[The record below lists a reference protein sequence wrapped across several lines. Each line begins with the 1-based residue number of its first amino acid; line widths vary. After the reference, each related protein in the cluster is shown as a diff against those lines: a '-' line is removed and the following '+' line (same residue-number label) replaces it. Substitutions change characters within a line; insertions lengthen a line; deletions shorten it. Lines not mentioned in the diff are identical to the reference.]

1 VGEFDHL
8 QQGFDFLPNLFFV
21 HHASPLFNKN
31 NEAANLHP
39 DKLWNKVFQPFVF
52 SSGSVM
58 ITTMSE
64 FLTTYGLWS
73 LFFISFCASTLLPLG
88 SEWLLVALLLQ
99 GSNPVATVA
108 VATIGNSLGSGTNYL
123 IGFYGGDW
131 LKGKVLRIDKNRQ
144 QQAEKW
150 FNRYGSWSLL
160 LAWLPIIGD
169 PLCLVAGMLRT
180 PLIRFSLL
188 VTTGKGL
195 RYSLLTVL
203 TLQGSAILTQSGAI

>member
-1 VGEFDHL
+1 
-8 QQGFDFLPNLFFV
+8 
-21 HHASPLFNKN
+21 
-31 NEAANLHP
+31 
-39 DKLWNKVFQPFVF
+39 
-52 SSGSVM
+52 M
-58 ITTMSE
+58 IPAMAE

-99 GSNPVATVA
+99 GSNPVATIA
-108 VATIGNSLGSGTNYL
+108 VATIGNSLGAGINYL
-123 IGFYGGDW
+123 IGFYGEDW
-131 LKGKVLRIDKNRQ
+131 LKEKVLRIDKPRQ

-169 PLCLVAGMLRT
+169 PLCLVAGMLKT
-180 PLIRFSLL
+180 PLTRFSLL

-195 RYSLLTVL
+195 RYSFLTVL

>member
-1 VGEFDHL
+1 
-8 QQGFDFLPNLFFV
+8 
-21 HHASPLFNKN
+21 
-31 NEAANLHP
+31 
-39 DKLWNKVFQPFVF
+39 
-52 SSGSVM
+52 M
-58 ITTMSE
+58 IPAMAE

-99 GSNPVATVA
+99 GSNPVATIA
-108 VATIGNSLGSGTNYL
+108 VATIGNSLGAGTNYL

-131 LKGKVLRIDKNRQ
+131 LKEKVLRIDKNRQ
-144 QQAEKW
+144 QRAEKW

-169 PLCLVAGMLRT
+169 PLCLVAGMLKT
-180 PLIRFSLL
+180 PLTRFSLL

-195 RYSLLTVL
+195 RYTFLTIL
-203 TLQGSAILTQSGAI
+203 TLHGAEMLSQSGAL